1 MNADLKQWN
10 GLRRPEPTLPSRY
23 YVEPA
28 HFELELQKIW
38 YRDWVY
44 LCRAEAL
51 PAPRSFATFKL
62 GTQSVLV
69 VRDDTGAL
77 RAFHNTCRHRGAALC
92 SLESGRFPSGA
103 ITCRYHAFSYGL
115 DGKFLR
121 RPAHGRE
128 LPEMALDLS
137 LYAIQLREWNG
148 FVFVNLDPAP
158 ASAPEH
164 YFQADA
170 AALQNWPLA
179 GLRIAHAQE
188 RTVQCNWKVL
198 WENYNECL
206 HCPGVHPNL
215 SRLVPIYRR
224 GIMEPKDDAHW
235 EAHAGRAEPEFQGGL
250 RAGAASWTSDAQPH
264 GTPFPGLSARA
275 RELGYLYLSFPP
287 SVYLVAHV
295 DYVRVVRY
303 LPLGPAQT
311 QVSAQWLVAPE
322 SLSQPGFDIRPA
334 VDFVNEVM
342 GEDAAVCELVQQG
355 LGSIAHETGVLMPEE
370 YDVHRFQD
378 WVRSELAR

>member
-10 GLRRPEPTLPSRY
+10 GLRRPEPTLPSHY
-23 YVEPA
+23 YLDAA

-38 YRDWVY
+38 YRDWIY
-44 LCRAEAL
+44 LCRSEAL
-51 PAPRSFATFKL
+51 PGPRSFGTFSL
-62 GTQSVLV
+62 GTQTILL
-69 VRDDTGAL
+69 VRDDAGVL

-92 SLESGRFPSGA
+92 SAETGRFAAAA

-121 RPAHGRE
+121 RPMHGRE
-128 LPEMALDLS
+128 IPDIDQDLS
-137 LYAIQLREWNG
+137 LYAVQLREWNG
-148 FVFVNLDPAP
+148 FVFVNLAAAP
-158 ASAPEH
+158 ARDPEH
-164 YFQADA
+164 YFHADA

-179 GLRIAHAQE
+179 GLRIAHSQD
-188 RTVQCNWKVL
+188 RTVQCNWKIL

-224 GIMEPKDDAHW
+224 GIMEPKDDANW
-235 EAHAGRAEPEFQGGL
+235 SEHAGRAEPEFRGGL
-250 RAGAASWTSDAQPH
+250 RAGAASWTSDGNPH
-264 GTPFPGLSARA
+264 GMPFAGLSARE
-275 RELGYLYLSFPP
+275 RELGYQYLSFTP
-287 SVYLVAHV
+287 SIYLVAHV

-311 QVSAQWLVAPE
+311 RVSAQWLVAPE
-322 SLSQPGFDIRPA
+322 SLTQPGFDIQPA
-334 VDFVNEVM
+334 VEFVTQVM
-342 GEDAAVCELVQQG
+342 SEDAAVCELVQQG
-355 LGSIAHETGVLMPEE
+355 LGCQAHQAGVLMPEE
-370 YDVHRFQD
+370 YDVYKFQD